1 MPTRVDRV
9 KLLVMT
15 NPQGV
20 LISPH
25 PHFCPWDKPLVLAPV
40 ARIGIARL
48 LPLESLVSFSRLPGW
63 QDFSVFLQSDSR
75 KTRSWNDR
83 VTSSDAPEIF
93 PLKTL

>member
-25 PHFCPWDKPLVLAPV
+25 PYFCPWDKPVVLAP
-40 ARIGIARL
+40 ADRIGIARL

-63 QDFSVFLQSDSR
+63 QDFSVFCSQTHTKLGHGMTELRHRMHR
-75 KTRSWNDR
+75 K
-83 VTSSDAPEIF
+83 F
-93 PLKTL
+93 FL